1 MKPARVELAPPGGN
15 PTFVVRA
22 PFAVAPESE
31 RGSKMVATEKVMA
44 KELLSLED
52 GTKKRNLQFYTALD
66 EVEEHSRR
74 WEVRTS
80 IVGQLQ
86 TTEVRE
92 RSTSCVHLGLLS
104 LHSQF

>member
-66 EVEEHSRR
+66 GIEEHSRR
-74 WEVRTS
+74 WEVRN
-80 IVGQLQ
+80 
-86 TTEVRE
+86 
-92 RSTSCVHLGLLS
+92 
-104 LHSQF
+104 